1 MVILI
6 ENGLIYHVKK
16 PFFLPSPLPA
26 VVTARNCV
34 KGRTFSVMES
44 ANGWSR
50 GLMSLVD
57 MLFGLPMLDRAD
69 VEHEIEKENSR

>member
-1 MVILI
+1 M
-6 ENGLIYHVKK
+6 
-16 PFFLPSPLPA
+16 
-26 VVTARNCV
+26 VTARNCV